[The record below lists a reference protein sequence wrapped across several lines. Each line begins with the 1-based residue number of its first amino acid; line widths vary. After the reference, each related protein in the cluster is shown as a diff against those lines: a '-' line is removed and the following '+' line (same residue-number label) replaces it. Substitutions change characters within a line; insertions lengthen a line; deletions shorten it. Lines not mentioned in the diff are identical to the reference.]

1 MKFFV
6 IKIFNNITI
15 ARIYTRIRMECP
27 DADSLLLSPLSFCIN
42 VIRSTTKL
50 PPVSPYI
57 HPSIIE
63 SLNIFVPT
71 FSSPPRSQ
79 SRNSRRSTVQ
89 KRAEQTS
96 GFRGLWKK
104 TSRRTN
110 RKERERERERNI
122 ERKNVGG
129 DGGKKTARR
138 VERRTERARKRGE
151 SWGLVWPRGRKRER
165 GTSQRGYRWWRI
177 VRQSRR
183 PAAGVD
189 VGDSSG
195 SCGQSE
201 GIVAMA
207 TGACVQTCS
216 SQTWHSG
223 ALTHLRGRP
232 SLYLNISAARV
243 CAPMECANTCYE
255 HAIRRDNLVYV
266 SRVHA
271 YRRIPLFH
279 CVTSRVHVRIRP
291 LVHPLC
297 ARNCVRPSE
306 VEDRTRGL
314 EDRR

>member
-1 MKFFV
+1 M
-6 IKIFNNITI
+6 N
-15 ARIYTRIRMECP
+15 
-27 DADSLLLSPLSFCIN
+27 LLI
-42 VIRSTTKL
+42 
-50 PPVSPYI
+50 
-57 HPSIIE
+57 
-63 SLNIFVPT
+63 
-71 FSSPPRSQ
+71 FSSQLFLRHRDLNRKIRGGAR
-79 SRNSRRSTVQ
+79 SRNEASKLLDSGACGKRRVD
-89 KRAEQTS
+89 EQI
-96 GFRGLWKK
+96 GK
-104 TSRRTN
+104 
-110 RKERERERERNI
+110 REREREKHR

-297 ARNCVRPSE
+297 VHRRW
-306 VEDRTRGL
+306 RRL
-314 EDRR
+314 ETELVAWRIGVNTIYLSLFMPIPPPPPRFFLFLHSHLFPPFFVPRVAKGVATCPIYIYIYMYITIPFRL